1 MANTSAF
8 RPAGPSVALSVG
20 TGTGATPVTVNV
32 LGNDQ
37 VNFVGL
43 LNTNSF
49 PVAVTIGQTT
59 APTAVLPTA
68 GSPTNTII
76 LGVSMSSPMVVPV
89 PTQNNSFSI
98 AGVAGT
104 SGTIYVTPMVDQN

>member
-59 APTAVLPTA
+59 APTAVLPTS

-89 PTQNNSFSI
+89 PVLNNSFSI
-98 AGVAGT
+98 AGVSGT

>member
-8 RPAGPSVALSVG
+8 RPAGPSYALTVG
-20 TGTGATPVTVNV
+20 TGTGASPLTVTAA
-32 LGNDQ
+32 GNDQ

-49 PVAVTIGQTT
+49 PVAVTIGQTA

-76 LGVSMSSPMVVPV
+76 LGVTMSSPMVVPV
-89 PTQNNSFSI
+89 PVLNNSFSI
-98 AGVAGT
+98 AGVSGT